1 MNAAPR
7 WFRPVAI
14 AALVWN
20 LLGCLAYLSDVTRTA
35 ADVAKM
41 TAAQQALEASR
52 TAWAVAA
59 TALAVWGGAAGCL
72 GLILRKRW
80 SNLLLLTSLVGVIVQ
95 DVGLLTGPASRTGPP
110 AIALQGLVLVVAVA
124 LVGLGRKADAGG
136 WLVKAPGTP
145 SVARVVT

>member
-41 TAAQQALEASR
+41 TAAQQALEAAR

-80 SNLLLLTSLVGVIVQ
+80 ANPLLLISLLGVIVQ
-95 DVGLLTGPASRTGPP
+95 DIGLFGLTDAGRQAGPAVIG
-110 AIALQGLVLVVAVA
+110 LQGMVLVIAVA
-124 LVGLGRKADAGG
+124 LVGLGRKAGANG
-136 WLVKAPGTP
+136 WLG
-145 SVARVVT
+145 

>member
-1 MNAAPR
+1 MDATPK
-7 WFRPVAI
+7 WFRPVAS
-14 AALVWN
+14 AALLWN
-20 LLGCLAYLSDVTRTA
+20 LLGCFAYLREVMLTPEGL
-35 ADVAKM
+35 AKM
-41 TAAQQALEASR
+41 SAAQQTLHAAR
-52 TAWAVAA
+52 PAWAVAA
-59 TALAVWGGAAGCL
+59 SAFAVWGGALGCL

>member
-1 MNAAPR
+1 VNAAPR

-80 SNLLLLTSLVGVIVQ
+80 ANPLLLISLLGVIVQ
-95 DVGLLTGPASRTGPP
+95 DIGLFALTDAGRQAGPAVIG
-110 AIALQGLVLVVAVA
+110 LQGMVLVIAVA
-124 LVGLGRKADAGG
+124 LVGLGRKAGANG
-136 WLVKAPGTP
+136 WLG
-145 SVARVVT
+145 